1 MIEES
6 ILTLYRKFRLE
17 TFREI
22 FSQVHEKEGSLR
34 ATEAFSAAVIDLMD
48 GPTVTEFADFI
59 GISQPNATYKV
70 NSLVQKGYIE
80 KFSEGDKRKT
90 LLRVSGKF
98 RSYYPETMSTFKKA
112 VRMLR
117 EKFTEAQ
124 LEAAACVIDALCEYY
139 GEQPLSKAAPEL

>member
-1 MIEES
+1 
-6 ILTLYRKFRLE
+6 
-17 TFREI
+17 
-22 FSQVHEKEGSLR
+22 
-34 ATEAFSAAVIDLMD
+34 MD

-112 VRMLR
+112 ARMLR
-117 EKFTEAQ
+117 EK
-124 LEAAACVIDALCEYY
+124 
-139 GEQPLSKAAPEL
+139 PETVSVSLHRFRIAFLRGK